1 MMNKKLKQ
9 NIIFYIIYLII
20 AIILALIPFIC
31 FVCLLVTGY
40 PADHTSSIKLINI
53 LNICFVILLI
63 FSFLYLLL
71 RNFLLIF
78 LWMFMKKYHPQ
89 SRLMQF
95 FNTLQSDNSKQIIV
109 LIISLLL
116 DVIRIFIVKSFLNFP
131 LWPDSVLVYFEFN
144 SGGLITNFI
153 IFILVLK
160 IDGWIKNRQVAKKSI
175 KLPKI

>member
-20 AIILALIPFIC
+20 AIILALIPIIC
-31 FVCLLVTGY
+31 FVCFGILTHIDEY
-40 PADHTSSIKLINI
+40 TSSKNNVSHIVLDI
-53 LNICFVILLI
+53 LEICFCVLFI
-63 FSFLYLLL
+63 FAPLYLLL

-78 LWMFMKKYHPQ
+78 LWMFMKKFHPQ

-144 SGGLITNFI
+144 SGGLITNFV

-160 IDGWIKNRQVAKKSI
+160 IDGWIKNRKVAKKS
-175 KLPKI
+175 